1 MRGLILNKLDL
12 KVDVVHGRIID
23 GIVLLDDFRLIHLIV
38 ISLDDGRV
46 LAQPPLVVL
55 DRLGMLDGIG
65 VGKDPTSERLLR
77 LVPELGL
84 LSGILGEL
92 FLRVLVV
99 PIGARPI
106 WGASIFGRTQML
118 CHLLTVDL
126 NHRVI
131 WICL

>member
-23 GIVLLDDFRLIHLIV
+23 GSVLIDDFRFIHLIV

-46 LAQPPLVVL
+46 LAQPPLIVL
-55 DRLGMLDGIG
+55 DRLGVLDGIG
-65 VGKDPTSERLLR
+65 VGKDPTSKRLLR

-84 LSGILGEL
+84 LSGILGKL

-99 PIGARPI
+99 PIGAPFF

-118 CHLLTVDL
+118 SHLLTVDL
-126 NHRVI
+126 NHRIVG
-131 WICL
+131 ICL